1 MKKDMTSG
9 VVWKQILL
17 FALPVMAAN
26 ILQQLYITVDGIIV
40 GKYIGE
46 AALSSVGVS
55 QPIAMFWLSVAMGI
69 SIGAGVV
76 ISQFFGAGR
85 RNELP
90 LAIDTALLLLGA
102 LGLIC
107 TGLAILTSGFFL
119 RTVLGVP
126 EHLLADALLYYRL
139 FCCSLFFCFVYN
151 AVSFAL
157 RGVGDSNSTM
167 YFLLITTVMNIGL
180 DLLFVAVFHWGI
192 AGAAVATVIAQIICC
207 VVSYIY
213 LRRYFSPA
221 EGRHFDPPL
230 CRLMLK
236 LGIPAAVQ
244 QCIVALGH
252 IAMQRLVNGFGQT
265 SIAAYTAGS
274 RLDSFV
280 FVPIFG
286 FSTALSNFTG
296 QNMGAGKL
304 DRVKC
309 GLVSTLIMALITAII
324 ICVTL
329 YMTAPGIVRL
339 FSLEGESLKKGI
351 EQIRFISTF
360 FCIFAVYMTF
370 SGVLQGS
377 GDVTFQS
384 AASFS
389 VLFTRVFLGYLGV
402 AIGILGYSAA
412 WCTTPA
418 GWALGSL
425 MTVLRFFSGKWKT
438 KAVTKKSD
446 AVPSDECTALT
457 DGDTR

>member
-85 RNELP
+85 RSELP

-107 TGLAILTSGFFL
+107 TGLALLTSGFFL

-126 EHLLADALLYYRL
+126 EHLLSDALLYYRL

-167 YFLLITTVMNIGL
+167 YFLIITTVMNIGL
-180 DLLFVAVFHWGI
+180 DLLFVSVFHWGI
-192 AGAAVATVIAQIICC
+192 AGAAVATVIAQIVCC

-221 EGRHFDPPL
+221 EGRHFDSPL

-236 LGIPAAVQ
+236 LGIPAAAQ

-265 SIAAYTAGS
+265 SIAAYTAGN

-304 DRVKC
+304 DRVKR
-309 GLVSTLIMALITAII
+309 GLVSTLIMALITAVI
-324 ICVTL
+324 ICITL
-329 YMTAPGIVRL
+329 YTTAPGIVRL

-377 GDVTFQS
+377 GDV
-384 AASFS
+384 A
-389 VLFTRVFLGYLGV
+389 
-402 AIGILGYSAA
+402 
-412 WCTTPA
+412 
-418 GWALGSL
+418 
-425 MTVLRFFSGKWKT
+425 
-438 KAVTKKSD
+438 
-446 AVPSDECTALT
+446 
-457 DGDTR
+457 